1 MTTRNETSMEVIGP
15 APCLLVTFRHSSLLT
30 RRRHREARAVGG
42 SERSERTTDV
52 SDERG
57 RQAAGPVPAVPSRR
71 RPVTSP
77 YIRCPEGTDE
87 P

>member
-1 MTTRNETSMEVIGP
+1 MNEGRKRQANGGDGRFVSYVLT
-15 APCLLVTFRHSSLLT
+15 LLSYS

-71 RPVTSP
+71 ER
-77 YIRCPEGTDE
+77 R
-87 P
+87 